1 VDTLIVARAIHF
13 ASTAMVAGAIF
24 FLSFVAAPALRP
36 VVAESAAA
44 ILSQRLRMLVWLA
57 LVVSILSGF
66 AWLLLLSA
74 RIAGQPATAAFAGG
88 VVWTVLTETRF
99 GTDWMVRLCIALLL
113 AAILF
118 FRSAEVKS
126 KLTWRGWVVTFLA
139 ACLVGSLAWSGHA
152 GASPGIKGGIHL
164 VSDILHLVAVGA
176 WVGALPPF
184 AMLLSFALQAANHAW
199 SNVAVVG
206 ALRFS
211 TLGLLSVGTI
221 TATGIV
227 NTLNLAGS
235 LPALTGT
242 EYGELL
248 LFKISLFTAMVG
260 IAAVNRLRLLP
271 RLADANATRPLR
283 RNVVLE
289 IALATVIM
297 FIVGALG
304 TLPPGEHIHVH

>member
-1 VDTLIVARAIHF
+1 VDTLIVVRAVHF

-24 FLSFVAAPALRP
+24 FISFVAAPALRP
-36 VVAESAAA
+36 VLADPRAAA
-44 ILSQRLRMLVWLA
+44 FGKHLRVLVWITL
-57 LVVSILSGF
+57 LISVLSGL
-66 AWLLLLSA
+66 AWLFLLAA
-74 RIAGQPATAAFAGG
+74 RIAGQPVAEAFADG
-88 VVWTVLTETRF
+88 VVWTVLTQTRF
-99 GTDWMVRLCIALLL
+99 GNDWVARLCIAILL
-113 AAILF
+113 AVF
-118 FRSAEVKS
+118 FRSSETQS
-126 KLTWRGWVVTFLA
+126 NSTWQGRVVPLLA
-139 ACLVGSLAWSGHA
+139 ACLLGSLAWSGHA

-164 VSDILHLVAVGA
+164 VSDVLHLVAVGA

-184 AMLLSFALQAANHAW
+184 AMLLSFALQAANQAW

-211 TLGLLSVGTI
+211 TLGMLSVGTL

-235 LPALTGT
+235 VPALTGT

-248 LFKISLFTAMVG
+248 LFKIFLFTAMVG

-271 RLADANATRPLR
+271 RVADANTTRPLR